1 MLALWSLGLS
11 RGLLERF
18 RRTMRRVRAR
28 LSGRTRFGSRA
39 RQSRGHAPAA
49 LREGAADRLRF
60 RHRHERRLSRTS
72 SIAPRAAK
80 RNEGKCELFFMRR
93 RCGQGKVLSRMR
105 DANEARATDMQRL
118 RLST

>member
-18 RRTMRRVRAR
+18 GRTMRRVSAR

-60 RHRHERRLSRTS
+60 RYRHERRLCHTS
-72 SIAPRAAK
+72 AIAACTAK
-80 RNEGKCELFFMRR
+80 RNEGKRELFFMRR
-93 RCGQGKVLSRMR
+93 RCWQGKVLPRMWN
-105 DANEARATDMQRL
+105 AYEARATDL
-118 RLST
+118 